1 MRRLFTLIIV
11 SLLSF
16 NSLIAQDK
24 SIEHT
29 IVKGESVYAISK
41 KYGVTVNAI
50 FELNPSSTGIIYPG
64 EVLRIPD
71 INNAST
77 TQNNSGTN
85 NSNLTDYR
93 VKRGETKFGLSKKFG
108 ISIAML
114 EQQNP
119 HIINMLQTGHILKVD
134 KTVTLKPKVSS
145 NENEH
150 VVLKGETLWGISQQ
164 YQVNLK
170 NLTTLNS
177 DQLSEF
183 LQIGQ
188 TLVIPNSQNINQ
200 TLSED
205 QYLVKRGETK
215 YSLAKRFNMTIAEL
229 EEKNPQIVP
238 MLMAGHKLDITNSIN
253 NNTEVVAENDTAQ
266 PEVEIVEEKE
276 ELAEVIETSSEPDL
290 VETEIKEEEEE
301 EEEEDGFIDY
311 IIQPNETLYSLS
323 KKSGITIEQLT
334 TLNPKLLT
342 AVNKGDTIKI
352 PASSKQVLDQ
362 GKVTNIDA
370 LSNDASSS
378 SNNKSLVANLNIKQ
392 RNGLYFYLPFS
403 DIEYNARKLKL
414 KSPNEN
420 DQKYYDFYQGA
431 LMAIDSAKA
440 LNLKFDI
447 TLIRKNNQINPDS
460 KIIVDETNHENV
472 VVIPFLEQDSR
483 YPEIISNKKIPVID
497 ILSNIGTYPNTI
509 VYNSIPSEHS
519 QKLKTL
525 NYLANKDANVILISD
540 LKEARNLDL
549 VLKTIPKTK
558 SLKVDNAGFFND
570 DELDNAL
577 KKDKLNYVI
586 LDSEQTIVFLNTTTA
601 LMGRLSN
608 YDIQLVLIDSKLIP
622 KQNEVSNMR
631 YQILNLIYPT
641 IASKEDTKDL
651 NNFESNYERLYNTK
665 PNMNAVIGFDVTLD
679 LLLRLSQNSSFET
692 TINTVLKS
700 EHVQIKFDYQKINN
714 FNYFN
719 NGVYLMQYNTTDGVV
734 RIQ

>member
-50 FELNPSSTGIIYPG
+50 FDLNPSSTGIIYPG

-119 HIINMLQTGHILKVD
+119 HIINMLQTGHIIKVD

-188 TLVIPNSQNINQ
+188 TLAIPNNTNINQ

-238 MLMAGHKLDITNSIN
+238 MLMAGHKLNVN
-253 NNTEVVAENDTAQ
+253 NNTEVVAENDTEQ

-276 ELAEVIETSSEPDL
+276 ELAEIIETSSERDL

-301 EEEEDGFIDY
+301 EEEEDTGFVDY

-323 KKSGITIEQLT
+323 KKAGLTIEQLT

-342 AVNKGDTIKI
+342 AVNKGDTIKV
-352 PASSKQVLDQ
+352 PASSAQVLNDI
-362 GKVTNIDA
+362 KVTNTDA
-370 LSNDASSS
+370 LSNEDSPTTS
-378 SNNKSLVANLNIKQ
+378 NKSLIANLNLKQ
-392 RNGLYFYLPFS
+392 KNGVYFYLPFS
-403 DIEYNARKLKL
+403 DSEYNARKLRL
-414 KSPNEN
+414 KSPDKNE
-420 DQKYYDFYQGA
+420 QKYYDFYQGA

-447 TLIRKNNQINPDS
+447 TLIRKYNKINPNS
-460 KIIVDETNHENV
+460 KIIVDETNHENA

-483 YPEIISNKKIPVID
+483 YPEIISNKKVPVID
-497 ILSNIGTYPNTI
+497 IQSNIGTYPNTI

-525 NYLANKDANVILISD
+525 NYLANKDANIILISD

-631 YQILNLIYPT
+631 YQILNLIYPA
-641 IASKEDTKDL
+641 IASKEDTKTL
-651 NNFESNYERLYNTK
+651 NNFESNYKRLYNTK
-665 PNMNAVIGFDVTLD
+665 PSMNAVIGFDVTLD

-719 NGVYLMQYNTTDGVV
+719 NGVYLMQYNATDGVV